1 MQLNRAITYNSRL
14 SNDRVN
20 KIIVWLTLIGL
31 VTASLSFSVFEVV
44 AVFNEPKVV
53 ALHLI
58 SGLIAIL
65 WAWQAAIGRVQAPS
79 LNDSKTSWDLAGWV
93 GRDPARWALI
103 CVAIWVFA
111 QIASTILSPLPI
123 ISFFGGDEARSG
135 YNLYDSLSLTVL
147 LVSVALRFRS
157 RESLD
162 LLIYT
167 LVITGATAAAY
178 GIAQHFGWDPLGGNA
193 GRTRVISSFGNTL
206 NFGGYMVMSIPA
218 TLALAYKRPSNWWI
232 WIAMVAVALTLQ
244 LTGLWFSGGRGPF
257 VSAFASIATFF
268 LICVAVLPIKK
279 VALALMILIF
289 CSVAAVGIAAI
300 PSEQG
305 DVGLQ
310 RIKSLGTQ
318 FSTNSSSTD
327 IEGGLDGR
335 FNIWGSSL
343 KIVTGWDLPIKE
355 PAANRLLRPVF
366 GLGPDMYVYSFPLVG
381 KPQSGLA
388 LVDHTHNYTLQILME
403 QGFAGLTAFVG
414 LSTLIVIMSVRL
426 TLMFRSRG
434 AGLDPLAILL
444 LALAPATIGKLVEMQ
459 SGVARVSD
467 LAMNMALFGGVIA
480 LYEIAGRTLASDS
493 EPQPRTRARSVYA
506 LTAPSQT
513 LVGANL
519 LAAIV
524 VTVALISIFISWD
537 MRRLTASHALA
548 IGYDSPSQEERA
560 LLWANVQSRV
570 PERESFTFTLFEE
583 YDEAARQQHEL
594 GNKDEALRL
603 MLFGRDMLL
612 EYEQRDPLELD
623 TQTGLLKT
631 ASTLIAWGHN
641 EYAQELADRAI
652 RMAEANPAYPTIL
665 GTSAT
670 ALTSVGLHELAIEYA
685 DMAIATEQTTQ
696 PWSKAWYAKGRALI
710 ELNRDDEAIAVLT
723 TATEKQPGAEGA
735 LLSHQLLA
743 ILYLQRG
750 DTEAYERHLEL
761 SNGEITITE

>member
-1 MQLNRAITYNSRL
+1 
-14 SNDRVN
+14 
-20 KIIVWLTLIGL
+20 
-31 VTASLSFSVFEVV
+31 
-44 AVFNEPKVV
+44 
-53 ALHLI
+53 
-58 SGLIAIL
+58 
-65 WAWQAAIGRVQAPS
+65 
-79 LNDSKTSWDLAGWV
+79 
-93 GRDPARWALI
+93 
-103 CVAIWVFA
+103 
-111 QIASTILSPLPI
+111 
-123 ISFFGGDEARSG
+123 
-135 YNLYDSLSLTVL
+135 
-147 LVSVALRFRS
+147 
-157 RESLD
+157 
-162 LLIYT
+162 
-167 LVITGATAAAY
+167 
-178 GIAQHFGWDPLGGNA
+178 
-193 GRTRVISSFGNTL
+193 
-206 NFGGYMVMSIPA
+206 
-218 TLALAYKRPSNWWI
+218 
-232 WIAMVAVALTLQ
+232 
-244 LTGLWFSGGRGPF
+244 
-257 VSAFASIATFF
+257 
-268 LICVAVLPIKK
+268 
-279 VALALMILIF
+279 
-289 CSVAAVGIAAI
+289 
-300 PSEQG
+300 
-305 DVGLQ
+305 
-310 RIKSLGTQ
+310 
-318 FSTNSSSTD
+318 
-327 IEGGLDGR
+327 
-335 FNIWGSSL
+335 
-343 KIVTGWDLPIKE
+343 
-355 PAANRLLRPVF
+355 
-366 GLGPDMYVYSFPLVG
+366 
-381 KPQSGLA
+381 
-388 LVDHTHNYTLQILME
+388 ME

-414 LSTLIVIMSVRL
+414 LSTLIVIVSVRL

-493 EPQPRTRARSVYA
+493 EPQPRTRARSGHTF
-506 LTAPSQT
+506 TAPSQT

-537 MRRLTASHALA
+537 IRRLTASRALA

-560 LLWANVQSRV
+560 LLWANVQSRA

-623 TQTGLLKT
+623 TQTGLFKT
-631 ASTLIAWGHN
+631 ASTLMAWGHN

-710 ELNRDDEAIAVLT
+710 ELNRDDEGIAVLT

-743 ILYLQRG
+743 NLYLQRG